1 MTPPTMPNHPFSLE
15 NQVGIVTGGGQGLGK
30 VFCHAF
36 AQAGADLVVV
46 DCNQQTGPETVQEI
60 EAMGRAALFVPADVS
75 QVASVQNMV
84 EQALHRFGR
93 IDFLMNNAGI
103 TIHKAAEDTTEEEWR
118 KVLDV
123 NLTGLFFCCQ
133 AVGRQMIQRFQEE
146 GVGGRIINIASMSGL
161 IVNRPQAQAS
171 YNVSKA
177 GVIHLTRSLAVE
189 WAPYGIRI
197 NAIAP
202 GYMNTAM
209 AEPFFADPNYGGVW
223 MDSIPMKRWGEP
235 QELGP
240 LAVFLASEASSY
252 ITGATMVADGG
263 YTAL

>member
-1 MTPPTMPNHPFSLE
+1 MEQSIFSLHG
-15 NQVGIVTGGGQGLGK
+15 QVGIVTGAGQGLGK

-36 AQAGADLVVV
+36 ARAGANVVV
-46 DCNQQTGPETVQEI
+46 TDINPTTGATTAREVQDIGRESLFIPTDVRQQ
-60 EAMGRAALFVPADVS
+60 
-75 QVASVQNMV
+75 ASVKEMV
-84 EQALHRFGR
+84 RQTMERFGR

-103 TIHKAAEDTTEEEWR
+103 VKWGAAEDVTEEEWR
-118 KVLDV
+118 NVLDV

-133 AVGRQMIQRFQEE
+133 EVGKQMIAR
-146 GVGGRIINIASMSGL
+146 GGGRIINIASMSGL
-161 IVNRPQAQAS
+161 IVNRPQSQTS

-189 WAPYGIRI
+189 WAQHNIRV

-202 GYMNTAM
+202 GYMGTEM
-209 AEPFFADPNYGGVW
+209 ARPFFDDPQYGGVW
-223 MDSIPMKRWGEP
+223 KEAIPMKRPGLPE
-235 QELGP
+235 ELGP

-252 ITGATMVADGG
+252 ITGSTLVADGG